1 MRASG
6 ILLPVSS
13 LPSKYGIGCFSKE
26 AYEFVDMVACAG
38 QKYWQILP
46 LGPTSYGDSPY
57 QSFSTFA
64 GNPYFIDLDTL
75 VEEGLIL
82 REECE
87 SCDWGESPE
96 VVDYGQIYQMRYPL
110 LRKAYN
116 RSGCSEN
123 PEFIRFVEENKSWL
137 DDYSLFMALKDQFG
151 GACWD
156 EWEEDIRL
164 RNPIVMELCRE
175 KLRSEIG
182 FQQYIQFLFEV
193 QWKKL
198 KEYANQKGIEI
209 IGDIPI
215 YVAFDSADTWA
226 NPELFQ
232 FNAQNHPEAIA
243 GCPPDAFSDIG
254 QVWGNPLYRWEY
266 HKKTNYRWW
275 AERIQYCK
283 KRYDVIRIDHF
294 RGFDEYYSIPY
305 GEKTAKN
312 GHWEKGPGV
321 AFFES
326 IKKQVPDLNIIL
338 EDLGYNTE
346 SVKQLVKDCGYP
358 GMKIL
363 EFGFDS
369 REPGNYIPYTYE
381 RNNVVYTGTHDNETL
396 AGWYGSMAKSDR
408 EWLLEYLGKTELTTE
423 QLCWEMIRMAFQSVC
438 NLCVVPVQ
446 DYLCLGNEARINKPA
461 TVQGNW
467 SWRMKDGAMTEAL
480 IAKIKRLTEVYGR

>member
-26 AYEFVDMVACAG
+26 AYEFVDKVACAG

-87 SCDWGESPE
+87 SCDWGENPE

-164 RNPIVMELCRE
+164 RNPIVMELYRE

-182 FQQYIQFLFEV
+182 FQQYMQFLFEV

-275 AERIQYCK
+275 AERIRYCK

-312 GHWEKGPGV
+312 GHWEKGPGIV
-321 AFFES
+321 FFES

-363 EFGFDS
+363 QFGFDS

-381 RNNVVYTGTHDNETL
+381 KNNVVYTGTHDNETL
-396 AGWYGSMAKSDR
+396 AGWYGSIANSDR